1 MTPQDLVSRNVRLVS
16 LPEVCIQVQALADSP
31 HTTAADIGD
40 VVGKD
45 TALTTRL
52 LKLVNSAYFSLPRKI
67 DTVTRAVNMIGMRE
81 LRNLT
86 MAASAAEVFAR
97 IPGNLIDMAAFWQ
110 HSVYCGLLAR
120 NLAERCSVL
129 HSERLFTAGLL
140 HDVGRL
146 LMLMKLPDEI
156 GKAESIRL
164 QSKKP
169 ICEIEQGLVGFDHA
183 EVGHALLLHWN
194 MPANLC
200 ASVLYHH
207 NPKDAHDAHLE
218 AALIHIADNV
228 THAAQESKDPLGS
241 PFYDPYGALLDSDLN
256 AVEISDAG
264 IACSQAEALSLTNIG
279 KEDIIE
285 AIGKSSAA
293 FNQVLDLLYPMA
305 WETPR

>member
-40 VVGKD
+40 VVSKD

-86 MAASAAEVFAR
+86 MAASAAEVFSR
-97 IPGNLIDMAAFWQ
+97 IPGHLIDMAGFWQ

-120 NLAERCSVL
+120 NFAQHCNVL

-146 LMLMKLPDEI
+146 LMLTKLPDEVSQ
-156 GKAESIRL
+156 AEAMRL
-164 QSKKP
+164 ETERD
-169 ICEIEQGLVGFDHA
+169 ICLIERELVGFDHA
-183 EVGHALLLHWN
+183 EVGQVLLLHWN
-194 MPANLC
+194 MPTNLC
-200 ASVLYHH
+200 TSILYHH
-207 NPKDAHDAHLE
+207 NPAQAHDAHLE
-218 AALIHIADNV
+218 AAIIHIADQV
-228 THAAQESKDPLGS
+228 THCAQESKDPLGS
-241 PFYDPYGALLDSDLN
+241 QFYDPYGALLDSDLN
-256 AVEISDAG
+256 AEAIAG
-264 IACSQAEALSLTNIG
+264 KAMDKVVKEALTLTRID
-279 KEDIIE
+279 EQVIVDTI
-285 AIGKSSAA
+285 AKSAAA

>member
-1 MTPQDLVSRNVRLVS
+1 
-16 LPEVCIQVQALADSP
+16 VQALADSP

-67 DTVTRAVNMIGMRE
+67 DTISRAVNLIGMRE

-86 MAASAAEVFAR
+86 MAASAAEVFAC
-97 IPGNLIDMAAFWQ
+97 IPSHVIDMAAFWQ
-110 HSVYCGLLAR
+110 HSVYCGLVAR
-120 NLAERCSVL
+120 NLAQRCNIL

-146 LMLMKLPDEI
+146 LMLMKLADDI
-156 GKAESIRL
+156 GKAESLRQ
-164 QSKKP
+164 QSKKD
-169 ICEIEQGLVGFDHA
+169 ICTIERELVGFDHA
-183 EVGHALLLHWN
+183 QVGQALLQHWN

-207 NPKDAHDAHLE
+207 NPQDADDAHLE
-218 AALIHIADNV
+218 AALIHIADLV
-228 THAAQESKDPLGS
+228 THCAQESKDPLGS
-241 PFYDPYGALLDSDLN
+241 EFYDPYGALLDSDVN
-256 AVEISDAG
+256 ADHICTTTLEACQSKALALTG
-264 IACSQAEALSLTNIG
+264 IDR
-279 KEDIIE
+279 EDIVD
-285 AIGKSSAA
+285 AIGKSATA

>member
-1 MTPQDLVSRNVRLVS
+1 MTPQDLVARNVKLVS
-16 LPEVCIQVQALADSP
+16 LPEVCMQVQALADSP
-31 HTTAADIGD
+31 HTTAADVGE

-45 TALTTRL
+45 TALTARL

-86 MAASAAEVFAR
+86 LAASAAEVFAN
-97 IPGNLIDMAAFWQ
+97 IPSELIDMASFWQ
-110 HSVYCGLLAR
+110 HSVYTGLMAR
-120 NLAERCSVL
+120 NLAARCNIL

-146 LMLMKLPDEI
+146 LMLMKLPEPI
-156 GKAESIRL
+156 GQAEAL
-164 QSKKP
+164 QVETGRD
-169 ICEIEQGLVGFDHA
+169 ICDIERELVGFDHA

-194 MPANLC
+194 MPGNLS

-207 NPKDAHDAHLE
+207 DPASAHDAHLE
-218 AALIHIADNV
+218 SALIHIADKV
-228 THAAQESKDPLGS
+228 THHAQESKDPLGS

-256 AVEISDAG
+256 AEAIVEA
-264 IACSQAEALSLTNIG
+264 AMPTLVPQALAITHVAP
-279 KEDIIE
+279 EDLVD
-285 AIGKSSAA
+285 AIGKSATA

-305 WETPR
+305 WETR

>member
-1 MTPQDLVSRNVRLVS
+1 MTPQDLVSRNVKLVS

-52 LKLVNSAYFSLPRKI
+52 LKLVNSAYFSLPRRI

-97 IPGNLIDMAAFWQ
+97 IPSSLIDMAAFWQ
-110 HSVYCGLLAR
+110 HSVYSGLVAR
-120 NLAERCSVL
+120 NLAQRCNVL

-156 GKAESIRL
+156 GNAESIRQ
-164 QSKKP
+164 QSGKD
-169 ICEIEQGLVGFDHA
+169 ICDIERELVGFDHA

-194 MPANLC
+194 MPTNLC

-207 NPKDAHDAHLE
+207 TPEEAHDAHLE
-218 AALIHIADNV
+218 AALIHVADLV
-228 THAAQESKDPLGS
+228 THCAQESKDPLGS
-241 PFYDPYGALLDSDLN
+241 PFYDPYGALLDSDLH
-256 AVEISDAG
+256 AEDISAAALG
-264 IACSQAEALSLTNIG
+264 AAHEKALSLTHINR
-279 KEDIIE
+279 EDIID
-285 AIGKSSAA
+285 AIGKSASA

>member
-16 LPEVCIQVQALADSP
+16 LPDVCIQVQALADSP

-40 VVGKD
+40 VVSKD

-86 MAASAAEVFAR
+86 MAASAAEVFSR
-97 IPGNLIDMAAFWQ
+97 IPGHLIDMAGFWQ

-120 NLAERCSVL
+120 NFAQHCNVL

-146 LMLMKLPDEI
+146 LMLTKLPDEVSQ
-156 GKAESIRL
+156 AEAMRL
-164 QSKKP
+164 ETERD
-169 ICEIEQGLVGFDHA
+169 ICLIERELVGFDHA
-183 EVGHALLLHWN
+183 EVGQVLLLHWN
-194 MPANLC
+194 MPTNLC
-200 ASVLYHH
+200 TSILYHH
-207 NPKDAHDAHLE
+207 NPAQAHDAHLE
-218 AALIHIADNV
+218 AAIIHIADQV
-228 THAAQESKDPLGS
+228 THCAQESKDPLGS
-241 PFYDPYGALLDSDLN
+241 QFYDPYGALLDSDLN
-256 AVEISDAG
+256 AEAIAG
-264 IACSQAEALSLTNIG
+264 KAMDKVVKEALTLTRID
-279 KEDIIE
+279 EQVIVDTI
-285 AIGKSSAA
+285 AKSAAA

>member
-52 LKLVNSAYFSLPRKI
+52 LKLVNSAYFSMPKRI
-67 DTVTRAVNMIGMRE
+67 DTITRAVNLIGMRE

-86 MAASAAEVFAR
+86 LAASAAEVFSR
-97 IPGNLIDMAAFWQ
+97 IPPNLIDMAAFWQ
-110 HSVYCGLLAR
+110 HSVYCGLIAR
-120 NLAERCSVL
+120 NLANRCNVL

-146 LMLMKLPDEI
+146 LMLMKMPEEVGTAQVEGQHSDEDI
-156 GKAESIRL
+156 CALERRL
-164 QSKKP
+164 A
-169 ICEIEQGLVGFDHA
+169 GFDHA
-183 EVGHALLLHWN
+183 QVGHALLTHWN
-194 MPANLC
+194 LPENLC

-207 NPKDAHDAHLE
+207 DPAAAEDAHLE
-218 AALIHIADNV
+218 TSLVHIADRV
-228 THAAQESKDPLGS
+228 THCAQESKDPAGS
-241 PFYDPYGALLDSDLN
+241 PFYDPYGALLDSDLVSEKIAD
-256 AVEISDAG
+256 AVLEAVQSRAVALTGVDAEDISD
-264 IACSQAEALSLTNIG
+264 S
-279 KEDIIE
+279 
-285 AIGKSSAA
+285 IGKSAAA

>member
-31 HTTAADIGD
+31 HTTADDIGE

-52 LKLVNSAYFSLPRKI
+52 LKLVNSAYFSLPKKI
-67 DTVTRAVNMIGMRE
+67 DTISRAVNMIGMRE

-86 MAASAAEVFAR
+86 LAASAAEVFSR
-97 IPGNLIDMAAFWQ
+97 IPANLIDMAAFWQ
-110 HSVYCGLLAR
+110 HSVYCGLIGR
-120 NLAERCSVL
+120 NLANRCNVL

-146 LMLMKLPDEI
+146 LMLMKMPDNI

-164 QSKKP
+164 ESKEE
-169 ICEIEQGLVGFDHA
+169 ICAIERKLAGFDHA
-183 EVGHALLLHWN
+183 EVGYALLAQWN
-194 MPANLC
+194 MPHNLC
-200 ASVLYHH
+200 AAVRYHH
-207 NPKDAHDAHLE
+207 DPAAADDAHLE
-218 AALIHIADNV
+218 ASIVHIADHV
-228 THAAQESKDPLGS
+228 AHCAQESKDPLGS

-256 AVEISDAG
+256 AEEIGSATLAVVQSRAQALTG
-264 IACSQAEALSLTNIG
+264 IDR
-279 KEDIIE
+279 EDIVD
-285 AIGKSSAA
+285 AISKSAST